1 MLDFSILVAS
11 IILQLI
17 ALLLALR
24 LARISGKS
32 LAWSL
37 VAVAILL
44 MALRSGFGLSQ
55 ILNGGHGQQPDLVV
69 EFMILAISALL
80 AFGFE
85 RIAPAFSLRG
95 ITADP
100 RHEDEAHY
108 RQIFENSPISIRE
121 EDFTAVVKRLAQLRS
136 SGVDDMATYLD
147 THPEVIRQW
156 AELVRVGEMNRATLA
171 LYGAQSKAELL
182 EGLTQTFTPES
193 VQTFGEALIH
203 LWRGDT
209 AMRRDTQIRTLA
221 GELRHVAVD
230 YTVCPGFEKSLGR
243 LFVSLTDIDEH
254 KRAELQLIESEA
266 MFRRIIITAEEGIL
280 VLDEQGEATFFN
292 AHLADMLGYSMDELQ
307 GRRVTDFMLSED
319 IGDHREKLDKR
330 RYNNAET
337 YERRLI
343 RKDGTFLW
351 VLISATPIFE
361 DDRYQGVFSMVTDI
375 TERKQAEL
383 KLRQALE
390 FTEGIINAIPDILI
404 EMNAEGRYLNI
415 WTRSPELLVA
425 PKESLIGKTMDE
437 VLPPGAAAVAMAAIH
452 EANDKGVSFGTIFR
466 LDLDKGTHWFELSLA
481 KRQTQDPATE
491 PRFLV
496 LSRDITERMR
506 MEDELRASE
515 QRFRAIFD
523 QSFQFIG
530 LLSNDGTVL
539 ATNAAALDLAGA
551 DESEI
556 IGKPFWETPW
566 WSHSA
571 ELQQRL
577 RKAIG
582 ESADG
587 QFVRFEATHPDKD
600 GNIHYVDFSLK
611 PITDTEGRVIQL
623 IPEGRDI
630 TEKKEREDE
639 LRHYRNHLEE
649 VVRERTDELCLA
661 RDAAEAA
668 NKAKSVFLA
677 NMSHELRTPL
687 NAILGFSHMMQ
698 NDSSLNA
705 AQHETLDIIN
715 SSGEHL
721 LKLINDVLEITKIE
735 AGKLQLELTPFD
747 LHALVRDVGD
757 MMRLRAR
764 QKGVKLELE
773 QSPRFP
779 RYIKGDEARLRQIM
793 VNLLSNAVKFTTQGK
808 ITLRMGVKE
817 DTRYHLKIEVE
828 DTGPGI
834 STGDQQR
841 LFKPFVQ
848 LREGATQG
856 GTGLG
861 LSIVSQFVQL
871 MGGTVYVES
880 KPGQGSLFRVELP
893 LQAVDEADIDR
904 LTHERCGVVVG
915 LAEGQPVYRI
925 LIAEDQRDNQLLLS
939 RLMDELGM
947 EVKIAENGEECIELF
962 RKWRPDLIWI
972 DRRMPGVDGV
982 EATRRIRQLP
992 GGDKVKIVAVTAS
1005 VFKEQQPDLQAAGID
1020 DMICKPFRLSEI
1032 YDSMVRMLG
1041 IKFKYSDEAAAS
1053 VKTPAFAQTPQ
1064 RLADIDRELRL
1075 ELQTAVES
1083 LDTKRIDAVIE
1094 RINGIDAG
1102 LAGILRQ
1109 MAGEFAYPSILELLK
1124 KDSHNS

>member
-1 MLDFSILVAS
+1 M
-11 IILQLI
+11 
-17 ALLLALR
+17 
-24 LARISGKS
+24 
-32 LAWSL
+32 
-37 VAVAILL
+37 
-44 MALRSGFGLSQ
+44 
-55 ILNGGHGQQPDLVV
+55 
-69 EFMILAISALL
+69 
-80 AFGFE
+80 
-85 RIAPAFSLRG
+85 
-95 ITADP
+95 
-100 RHEDEAHY
+100 
-108 RQIFENSPISIRE
+108 
-121 EDFTAVVKRLAQLRS
+121 
-136 SGVDDMATYLD
+136 
-147 THPEVIRQW
+147 
-156 AELVRVGEMNRATLA
+156 
-171 LYGAQSKAELL
+171 
-182 EGLTQTFTPES
+182 
-193 VQTFGEALIH
+193 
-203 LWRGDT
+203 
-209 AMRRDTQIRTLA
+209 
-221 GELRHVAVD
+221 
-230 YTVCPGFEKSLGR
+230 
-243 LFVSLTDIDEH
+243 
-254 KRAELQLIESEA
+254 
-266 MFRRIIITAEEGIL
+266 
-280 VLDEQGEATFFN
+280 
-292 AHLADMLGYSMDELQ
+292 
-307 GRRVTDFMLSED
+307 
-319 IGDHREKLDKR
+319 
-330 RYNNAET
+330 
-337 YERRLI
+337 
-343 RKDGTFLW
+343 
-351 VLISATPIFE
+351 
-361 DDRYQGVFSMVTDI
+361 
-375 TERKQAEL
+375 
-383 KLRQALE
+383 
-390 FTEGIINAIPDILI
+390 
-404 EMNAEGRYLNI
+404 
-415 WTRSPELLVA
+415 
-425 PKESLIGKTMDE
+425 
-437 VLPPGAAAVAMAAIH
+437 
-452 EANDKGVSFGTIFR
+452 
-466 LDLDKGTHWFELSLA
+466 
-481 KRQTQDPATE
+481 
-491 PRFLV
+491 
-496 LSRDITERMR
+496 
-506 MEDELRASE
+506 
-515 QRFRAIFD
+515 
-523 QSFQFIG
+523 
-530 LLSNDGTVL
+530 
-539 ATNAAALDLAGA
+539 
-551 DESEI
+551 
-556 IGKPFWETPW
+556 
-566 WSHSA
+566 
-571 ELQQRL
+571 
-577 RKAIG
+577 
-582 ESADG
+582 
-587 QFVRFEATHPDKD
+587 
-600 GNIHYVDFSLK
+600 
-611 PITDTEGRVIQL
+611 IQL

-817 DTRYHLKIEVE
+817 DTRYHLKIEVA

-834 STGDQQR
+834 STEDQQR

-1020 DMICKPFRLSEI
+1020 DMICKPFRFSEI